1 MLNNFLCL
9 LLSVLEKNKWLTG
22 SLTGPQ
28 RVCAGKMVGE
38 ICGSC
43 TFKFIDYKWNPIT
56 DKMIK
61 EKRYA
66 YQPGKHFCLIA
77 CVTVWYLSSFF
88 YLFVNRSFAFRLA
101 HVVVIFH
108 GELKLHLW
116 FVAGDNTF
124 FDVFRDFSNMASK
137 EPDRLKRKFDSKD
150 PNRQTPVWFDMIK
163 I

>member
-9 LLSVLEKNKWLTG
+9 LLSVVLLAVWLAHKGFVLVKWSVKL
-22 SLTGPQ
+22 
-28 RVCAGKMVGE
+28 
-38 ICGSC
+38 CGSC

-56 DKMIK
+56 DKMIE
-61 EKRYA
+61 EKRYT

-77 CVTVWYLSSFF
+77 CVTAWYLSSFF
-88 YLFVNRSFAFRLA
+88 IYLWTKVLPLGLLMLRLLF
-101 HVVVIFH
+101 FH

-116 FVAGDNTF
+116 FIAGDNTF